1 MIFCCELFATNW
13 LDVFPERFL
22 PPPAVYEYTANGL
35 KAVEPSEH
43 LKDPKKFIFAD
54 LEKRLIIKNLPA
66 KAKEFKQCPLD
77 LYCPSMQEK
86 LMRCVCEKCGSY
98 WPSEAAKHR
107 HKKSHSVKES
117 AACQAKD
124 SDTLGQDDVEEDV
137 MEEEDNGSASHAME
151 ICSDVESES
160 NCIMPVIENLA
171 EFLNSPF
178 VEK

>member
-1 MIFCCELFATNW
+1 MEQF
-13 LDVFPERFL
+13 
-22 PPPAVYEYTANGL
+22 
-35 KAVEPSEH
+35 
-43 LKDPKKFIFAD
+43 
-54 LEKRLIIKNLPA
+54 KN
-66 KAKEFKQCPLD
+66 
-77 LYCPSMQEK
+77 
-86 LMRCVCEKCGSY
+86 
-98 WPSEAAKHR
+98 SEAAKNR

-137 MEEEDNGSASHAME
+137 MEEEDNGRASHAMD